1 MFGALSDIRVID
13 LTQMLAGPFG
23 TQMLADH
30 GAEVIKI
37 EPPQGD
43 MTRPAGPFRR
53 DDERKTHAGYFQS
66 VNRNKKSIV
75 LNLKCE
81 EGKLALKRL
90 VEKADVVCENFR
102 PGVME
107 GLGLGY
113 EALKKIN
120 PKIIYACLRGFGDPA
135 TGETSYT
142 NWPAFDVV
150 AQAMGGI
157 MGITGPGPGSPT
169 KIGPGVGDLIPGTLM
184 AFGVLAALHERHR
197 SGEGQLVDVAMV
209 DAVLAFCERIVYQ
222 YSLNGVVP
230 GPQGNGHPFQCP
242 FGLYPAA
249 DGHVALATPQQSFF
263 DTFCVLLDAPELKDD
278 PRFNSFIGRQ
288 KNKPELEHL
297 VSDLTAKFTKAEL
310 KKRLGGKIPFGPV
323 MQIDEIF
330 ADSYFRSREM
340 IVDIEQPGSA
350 NPVQVAGV
358 PVKLSRTPGMVNKRG
373 PYQGEHT
380 EALLGALGLS
390 EEQISAASTGPKRE
404 L

>member
-53 DDERKTHAGYFQS
+53 DDEQKTHAGYFQS

-113 EALKKIN
+113 EELKKIN

-278 PRFNSFIGRQ
+278 LRFNSFIGRQ

-297 VSDLTAKFTKAEL
+297 VSDLTVKFTKAEL